1 MALYQTIRNNDWSL
15 ALWKVEESVEELL
28 QITLP
33 SVKLKAEIDSFS
45 RENRKIEKLVATH
58 LANTL
63 CLRSVEIGYYSSG
76 APFIVDSDMKI
87 SITHTQGWVAVQIS
101 TQFQPGIDIEYKSDR
116 ILRIAHKFVSTSELN
131 YVEENNKVDYFNI
144 IWCSKEVLFKVAQRE
159 GVDFIENLLVSS
171 FTLSNGGRVK
181 GTCRFNAFEDGYL
194 LEYLITDDWYLV
206 YRVK

>member
-1 MALYQTIRNNDWSL
+1 MPLLVEHSL
-15 ALWKVEESVEELL
+15 PLWGIWKIEESSDELL
-28 QITLP
+28 
-33 SVKLKAEIDSFS
+33 KLL
-45 RENRKIEKLVATH
+45 ENKQP
-58 LANTL
+58 
-63 CLRSVEIGYYSSG
+63 YYSFVTDTMTEARKREWLASRVLVKRLLGFEPDISYTDAG
-76 APFIVDSDMKI
+76 APFLVGLSKRI
-87 SITHTQGWVAVQIS
+87 SISHTKGFAAVILS
-101 TQFQPGIDIEYKSDR
+101 DNPAAGIDIEYKSDR